1 MVAAVDAWGGCSW
14 GQQASKDKTWALQKK
29 LPKPPKGLM
38 FRYLEKA
45 KKDGRVLP
53 MSMVN
58 TEGHSANVV
67 EMKADALERKL
78 ISMSKGG
85 SNNQRL
91 LTAERKR
98 SLAPGQAAGR
108 QSALPAGGPCL
119 LRLWCA
125 DGLVTWSRLVLVLAS
140 KSSNPDCQ

>member
-1 MVAAVDAWGGCSW
+1 MWMQGF
-14 GQQASKDKTWALQKK
+14 GQGASKDKTWALQKK

-45 KKDGRVLP
+45 NKDGRVLP
-53 MSMVN
+53 MSLVN

-67 EMKADALERKL
+67 EVKADALERKL

-91 LTAERKR
+91 LTAEQKR
-98 SLAPGQAAGR
+98 GLVAGQRGGR
-108 QSALPAGGPCL
+108 QSALPAGL
-119 LRLWCA
+119 CA
-125 DGLVTWSRLVLVLAS
+125 SRCRPAHF
-140 KSSNPDCQ
+140 

>member
-1 MVAAVDAWGGCSW
+1 MVAAVDAWCPRGCSW

-53 MSMVN
+53 MSLVN

-91 LTAERKR
+91 LTAEQKR

-119 LRLWCA
+119 LRLVVC
-125 DGLVTWSRLVLVLAS
+125 
-140 KSSNPDCQ
+140 

>member
-1 MVAAVDAWGGCSW
+1 MRGS
-14 GQQASKDKTWALQKK
+14 GQGASKDKTWALQKK
-29 LPKPPKGLM
+29 QPKPPKGLM

-53 MSMVN
+53 MSLVN

-67 EMKADALERKL
+67 EVRADELERKL

-91 LTAERKR
+91 LTAEQKR
-98 SLAPGQAAGR
+98 GLVAGERSGR
-108 QSALPAGGPCL
+108 QTALPAGLCAACCHPATFRGL
-119 LRLWCA
+119 LARERAQC
-125 DGLVTWSRLVLVLAS
+125 GG
-140 KSSNPDCQ
+140 